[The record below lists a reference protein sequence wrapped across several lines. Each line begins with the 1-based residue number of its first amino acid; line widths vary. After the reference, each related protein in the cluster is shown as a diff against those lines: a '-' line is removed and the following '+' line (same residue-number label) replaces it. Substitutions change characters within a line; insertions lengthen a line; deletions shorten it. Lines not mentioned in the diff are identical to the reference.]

1 MIKNL
6 IIAMAVATMAVCS
19 FSADAK
25 EKTKK
30 QNIDIYDLSI
40 DDNIAMPELEKQA
53 ETIKKFQ

>member
-6 IIAMAVATMAVCS
+6 IIAMAVSAMAVCS

-30 QNIDIYDLSI
+30 QNIDI
-40 DDNIAMPELEKQA
+40 
-53 ETIKKFQ
+53 